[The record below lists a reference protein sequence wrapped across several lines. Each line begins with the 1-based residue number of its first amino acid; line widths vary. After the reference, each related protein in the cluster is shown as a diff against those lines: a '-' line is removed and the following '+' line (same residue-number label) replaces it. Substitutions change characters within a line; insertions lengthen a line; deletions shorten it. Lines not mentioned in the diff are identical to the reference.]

1 MTKRIAAASPQ
12 LEARAAG
19 TLWLTCIVTSVLAF
33 AAWSSLVVRD
43 DAVITASNILANE
56 SLFRL
61 GFIADLISGAS
72 YVGVTALLYYVL
84 KPAGRSLSLLAA
96 SFGLCGV
103 AVGGVAFLCH
113 LAPLVLLHG
122 EQYLGAFTTSQ
133 LQAMALLALKLQ
145 AQFFSIGMVFFG
157 IQCVIVGCLIV
168 RSTFLPRALGVLLA
182 LGGSSYLFFSFA
194 NFLAPPFGARLTP
207 IIMPIALVG
216 EGALTAWLIVKG
228 VNVGRWQ
235 EQSGPAA
242 QSAPPAHD
250 ARSARQQSFLGNE
263 SA

>member
-1 MTKRIAAASPQ
+1 MTKRIAATSPQ

-19 TLWLTCIVTSVLAF
+19 ALWLTCIVMSVLAF
-33 AAWSSLVVRD
+33 AAGSSLVVRD
-43 DAVITASNILANE
+43 DAAATAANILANE

-61 GFIADLISGAS
+61 GFTADLISGAS

-113 LAPLVLLHG
+113 SAPLVLLHG

-133 LQAMALLALKLQ
+133 LQVMSLFALKLR
-145 AQFFSIGMVFFG
+145 AQFFSVGMVFFG
-157 IQCVIVGCLIV
+157 IQCIIVGCLIV

-182 LGGSSYLFFSFA
+182 LGGSGYLFFSFA

-207 IIMPIALVG
+207 FIMPIALVG
-216 EGALTAWLIVKG
+216 EGALTAWLIMKG
-228 VNVGRWQ
+228 VNVRRWT
-235 EQSGPAA
+235 EQAVAATEPAA
-242 QSAPPAHD
+242 RDHD
-250 ARSARQQSFLGNE
+250 ARPARRQTFLGNE
-263 SA
+263 SN